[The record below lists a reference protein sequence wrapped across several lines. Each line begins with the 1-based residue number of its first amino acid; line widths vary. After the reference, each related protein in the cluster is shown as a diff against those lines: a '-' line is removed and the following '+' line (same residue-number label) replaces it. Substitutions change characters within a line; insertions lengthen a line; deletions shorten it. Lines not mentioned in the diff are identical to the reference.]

1 MDNLIIS
8 NKPQG
13 ILLIDINPLIKKSH
27 SELCGLFTLTNTRD
41 DIFWILTQDE
51 KKCFRVGSD
60 FNDFI
65 KCS

>member
-8 NKPQG
+8 IKPQG
-13 ILLIDINPLIKKSH
+13 ILLIGINHFIKKIRI
-27 SELCGLFTLTNTRD
+27 ELCGLFTLTNTCD
-41 DIFWILTQDE
+41 DIFWILTQDG
-51 KKCFRVGSD
+51 KKWFRVGND